1 MTDDRP
7 LNPETLLV
15 SGGGEPPSP
24 WPSGMSTPLFPSAT
38 YDLHPAAYGDIAA
51 TGGQDT
57 WWYTRLRNPTVEA
70 VAEKLARLEGADGA
84 ILFSS
89 GMAAIATTLIAL
101 LPPGATV
108 VAARDL
114 YGDVFT
120 LLSQELTRQGREV
133 VFVAVDDHA
142 GWEEALA
149 RGASMLYV
157 ETLSNPMMRLAD
169 LPVLAELA
177 HRHGAVAVA
186 DATFTPPTDLRALD
200 HGFDVVLHSAT
211 KYLNG
216 HSDLIA
222 GVMAGRATQ
231 LEPVRT
237 QATMLGGCLDPFG
250 AWLLERG
257 LKTLAVRMDRQ
268 RATARTIAQ
277 ELTRHDE
284 VDAVAHPQL
293 PDHPDHRLA
302 ARLLPGGAALL
313 SFRVKG
319 GDERAL
325 RVLAAMEV
333 IRQATSLGGVESLA
347 SAPHNTSH
355 LGLTPAQLTQ
365 AGIEPGTIRLSVGL
379 ENPADLIDDL
389 RRALRVTAEASPPAS
404 GQ

>member
-7 LNPETLLV
+7 VKPDTLLV
-15 SGGGEPPSP
+15 SGGGGPPAP
-24 WPSGMSTPLFPSAT
+24 WPSGMSTPVFPSAT
-38 YDLHPAAYGDIAA
+38 YDLGPTAYADIAA
-51 TGGQDT
+51 TGGRDT

-70 VAEKLARLEGADGA
+70 VADKLARLEGADGA

-101 LPPGATV
+101 LPPGASM

-120 LLSQELTRQGREV
+120 LLGQELTRQGREV
-133 VFVAVDDHA
+133 AFVAVDDYA
-142 GWEEALA
+142 GWGAALE
-149 RGASMLYV
+149 RGASLLYV
-157 ETLSNPMMRLAD
+157 ETLSNPMLRLPD

-186 DATFTPPTDLRALD
+186 DATFTPPTDLRVLD
-200 HGFDVVLHSAT
+200 HGFDIVLHSAT

-222 GVMAGRATQ
+222 GVMAGGAAHLGAVRA
-231 LEPVRT
+231 
-237 QATMLGGCLDPFG
+237 QATMLGGGLDPSG

-257 LKTLAVRMDRQ
+257 LKTLAIRMERQ
-268 RATARTIAQ
+268 RSTAFAIAQ
-277 ELTRHDE
+277 ALAEHDE
-284 VDAVAHPQL
+284 VQAVAHPRLAQ
-293 PDHPDHRLA
+293 HPDQRLA
-302 ARLLPGGAALL
+302 ARLLPGGSALL

-325 RVLAAMEV
+325 RVLAQLSV

-355 LGLTPAQLTQ
+355 LGLTPAQRVQ
-365 AGIEPGTIRLSVGL
+365 AGIEPGTVRLSVGL
-379 ENPADLIDDL
+379 EDPGDLIDDL
-389 RRALRVTAEASPPAS
+389 DRALRATA
-404 GQ
+404 

>member
-7 LNPETLLV
+7 PKPDTLLV
-15 SGGGEPPSP
+15 SGGGAPPAP

-38 YDLHPAAYGDIAA
+38 YDLDPAAYADITA
-51 TGGQDT
+51 TGGRDT

-70 VAEKLARLEGADGA
+70 VADKLARLEGADGA

-120 LLSQELTRQGREV
+120 LLSAELTRQGREV
-133 VFVAVDDHA
+133 AFVAVDDHA
-142 GWEEALA
+142 GWREALEH
-149 RGASMLYV
+149 GASMLYV
-157 ETLSNPMMRLAD
+157 ETLSNPMLRLAD
-169 LPVLAELA
+169 LPALAELA

-186 DATFTPPTDLRALD
+186 DATFTPPTDLRVLD

-222 GVMAGRATQ
+222 GVMAGRAAP
-231 LEPVRT
+231 LEKVRA

-257 LKTLAVRMDRQ
+257 LKTLAIRMERQ
-268 RATARTIAQ
+268 RASAFTIAQ
-277 ELTRHDE
+277 ALAEHDE
-284 VDAVAHPQL
+284 VDAVAHPRL
-293 PDHPDHRLA
+293 AEHPDHRLA

-325 RVLAAMEV
+325 RVLAELAV

-355 LGLTPAQLTQ
+355 LGLSAEQLMQ

-379 ENPADLIDDL
+379 EDPSDLLEDL
-389 RRALRVTAEASPPAS
+389 AGALAATA
-404 GQ
+404 

>member
-7 LNPETLLV
+7 LKPDTLLT

-38 YDLHPAAYGDIAA
+38 YDLDAAAYADITA
-51 TGGQDT
+51 TGGQHT

-70 VAEKLARLEGADGA
+70 VADKLARLEGADGA

-101 LPPGATV
+101 LPPGASV

-120 LLSQELTRQGREV
+120 LLSAELTRQGRKV
-133 VFVAVDDHA
+133 AFVAVDDHA
-142 GWEEALA
+142 GWGAALEQ
-149 RGASMLYV
+149 GASMLYV
-157 ETLSNPMMRLAD
+157 ETLSNPMLRLAD
-169 LPVLAELA
+169 LPALAALA

-186 DATFTPPTDLRALD
+186 DATFTPPTDLRVLD

-222 GVMAGRATQ
+222 GVMAGRAAQ
-231 LEPVRT
+231 LEKVAA

-250 AWLLERG
+250 AWLLDRG

-268 RATARTIAQ
+268 RTSAFRIAQ
-277 ELTRHDE
+277 ALAEHDE
-284 VDAVAHPQL
+284 VRAVAHPRL
-293 PDHPDHRLA
+293 AAHPDHRLA
-302 ARLLPGGAALL
+302 ARLLPGGSALL

-325 RVLAAMEV
+325 GVLAALSV

-347 SAPHNTSH
+347 SAPYNTSH
-355 LGLTPAQLTQ
+355 LGLSPEQLMQ
-365 AGIEPGTIRLSVGL
+365 AGIEPGTIRLSVGV
-379 ENPADLIDDL
+379 EDPTDLMNDL
-389 RRALRVTAEASPPAS
+389 YRALRATA
-404 GQ
+404 

>member
-1 MTDDRP
+1 MNDDRP
-7 LNPETLLV
+7 LKPDTLLV
-15 SGGGEPPSP
+15 SGGGAPPSP

-38 YDLHPAAYGDIAA
+38 YDLDPTAYRDITA
-51 TGGQDT
+51 TGGRDT

-70 VAEKLARLEGADGA
+70 VADKLARLEGADGA

-101 LPPGATV
+101 LPPGATM

-120 LLSQELTRQGREV
+120 LLSRELTREGRKV

-142 GWEEALA
+142 GW
-149 RGASMLYV
+149 RGALERGPSMLYV
-157 ETLSNPMMRLAD
+157 ETLSNPMVRLAD

-186 DATFTPPTDLRALD
+186 DATFTPPTDLRVLD

-222 GVMAGRATQ
+222 GVTAGRAEQ
-231 LEPVRT
+231 LEKVRAR
-237 QATMLGGCLDPFG
+237 ATMLGGGLDPFG

-257 LKTLAVRMDRQ
+257 LKTLAIRMERQ
-268 RATARTIAQ
+268 RATAFIIARALA
-277 ELTRHDE
+277 EHDE
-284 VDAVAHPQL
+284 VLAVAHPRL
-293 PDHPDHRLA
+293 AEHPDHRLA
-302 ARLLPGGAALL
+302 ARLLPDGSALL
-313 SFRVKG
+313 SFRVTG

-325 RVLAAMEV
+325 RVLGALSI

-347 SAPHNTSH
+347 SAPYNTSH
-355 LGLTPAQLTQ
+355 LGLSAAQLRQ
-365 AGIEPGTIRLSVGL
+365 AGIEPGTIRLSVGV
-379 ENPADLIDDL
+379 EHPTDLVDDL
-389 RRALRVTAEASPPAS
+389 DRALRATA
-404 GQ
+404 

>member
-7 LNPETLLV
+7 PKLDTLLV
-15 SGGGEPPSP
+15 SGGGAPPSP
-24 WPSGMSTPLFPSAT
+24 WPSGMSTPIFPSAT
-38 YDLHPAAYGDIAA
+38 YDLDPAAYADIEA
-51 TGGQDT
+51 TGGSDT

-70 VAEKLARLEGADGA
+70 VADKLARLEGADGA

-101 LPPGATV
+101 LPPGARM

-133 VFVAVDDHA
+133 AFVAVDDLA
-142 GWEEALA
+142 GWRAALE
-149 RGASMLYV
+149 RGASLLYV
-157 ETLSNPMMRLAD
+157 ETLSNPMLRLPQ
-169 LPVLAELA
+169 LPALAELA

-186 DATFTPPTDLRALD
+186 DATFTPPTDLRVLD

-222 GVMAGRATQ
+222 GVMAGRAAQ
-231 LEPVRT
+231 LEAVRA
-237 QATMLGGCLDPFG
+237 QATMLGGGLDPAG

-257 LKTLAVRMDRQ
+257 LKTLAIRMERQ
-268 RATARTIAQ
+268 RASALAIAQ
-277 ELTRHDE
+277 ALAAHPE
-284 VDAVAHPQL
+284 VQAVAHPRL
-293 PDHPDHRLA
+293 AEHPDHELA
-302 ARLLPGGAALL
+302 ARLLPGGSALL
-313 SFRVKG
+313 SFRVSG

-325 RVLAAMEV
+325 RALAALSI

-355 LGLTPAQLTQ
+355 LGLTPAQLMQ

-379 ENPADLIDDL
+379 EDAGDLIDDL
-389 RRALRVTAEASPPAS
+389 DRALRATA
-404 GQ
+404 